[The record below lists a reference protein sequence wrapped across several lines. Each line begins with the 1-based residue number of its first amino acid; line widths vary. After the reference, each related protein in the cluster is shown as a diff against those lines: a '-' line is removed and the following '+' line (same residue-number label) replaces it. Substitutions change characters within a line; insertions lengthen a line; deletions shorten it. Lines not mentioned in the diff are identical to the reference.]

1 MSDQSIIKALA
12 DVMRDI
18 KYVGKDGK
26 NDFDNYNFRG
36 IDGVMNAVGP
46 VFRKHGVVAIPE
58 VVDYKRA
65 TVESSNGRAMTSV
78 ALQMRVHFY
87 GPAGDSI
94 DATVWGEAFDRGDKA
109 TAKAH
114 SVAFRTALL
123 QTLCLPTQ
131 DPDPDEFS
139 YQISKTSS
147 EVSPEFRKMA
157 EACTSIDDLRELY
170 KRTTHDGERL
180 FLAEVAQRLQE
191 KP

>member
-1 MSDQSIIKALA
+1 MSERTIVQCLA

-18 KYVGKDGK
+18 KYVGKEGT
-26 NDFDNYNFRG
+26 NAFDHYNFRG
-36 IDGVMNAVGP
+36 IDGVLNAVGP

-58 VVDYKRA
+58 VLDYRRG
-65 TVESSNGRAMTSV
+65 TVEASSGKPMSSV

-87 GPAGDSI
+87 GPARDSVE
-94 DATVWGEAFDRGDKA
+94 ATVWGEAFDRGDKA

-131 DPDPDEFS
+131 EPDPDEFS
-139 YQISKTSS
+139 YQIGASS
-147 EVSPEFRKMA
+147 GVSDELEKAA
-157 EACTSIDDLRELY
+157 EACTTIEELRQLY
-170 KRTTHDGERL
+170 KRAANDDERL
-180 FLAEVAQRLQE
+180 FLSEYANKLQV

>member
-1 MSDQSIIKALA
+1 MADQSIIKALA

-18 KYVGKDGK
+18 KYVGKEGT
-26 NDFDNYNFRG
+26 NTFDHYNFRG
-36 IDGVMNAVGP
+36 IDGVLNAVGP
-46 VFRKHGVVAIPE
+46 VFRKHGVIAIPE
-58 VVDYKRA
+58 ILDYRRS

-87 GPAGDSI
+87 GPTGDCV

-114 SVAFRTALL
+114 SVALRTALL

-139 YQISKTSS
+139 YQISKPSS
-147 EVSPEFRKMA
+147 EVSPELRKMA

-170 KRTTHDGERL
+170 KRAANDDERL
-180 FLAEVAQRLQE
+180 FLSEYANKLQV

>member
-1 MSDQSIIKALA
+1 MSEKTIVQCLA

-18 KYVGKDGK
+18 KYVGKEGT
-26 NDFDNYNFRG
+26 NTFDHYNFRG
-36 IDGVMNAVGP
+36 IDGVLNAVGP

-58 VVDYKRA
+58 VLDYRRGTMEA
-65 TVESSNGRAMTSV
+65 SSGKPMSSV

-87 GPAGDSI
+87 GPARDSVE
-94 DATVWGEAFDRGDKA
+94 ATVWGEAFDRGDKA

-131 DPDPDEFS
+131 EPDPDEFS

-147 EVSPEFRKMA
+147 EVSPELRKMA